1 MDESEGEIGVVR
13 RLCPDVGNA
22 VAVPEDGDR
31 SPEAVK
37 GEDAV
42 KLGQGGPQPEI
53 PAPEAEQENEAQKA
67 CSASDPR
74 P

>member
-1 MDESEGEIGVVR
+1 MDESEGQVSVVR

-31 SPEAVK
+31 SPEAGK
-37 GEDAV
+37 GEDAI

-53 PAPEAEQENEAQKA
+53 PAPEAEQEKGAQKA
-67 CSASDPR
+67 RSASDPA